1 MPNKINAKDYVV
13 LDVETNG
20 LSSLRDDLLSISI
33 YKPDDKKTYDRFL
46 PLELSNNLE
55 TTYIN
60 GITKK
65 MLKDKEPLTQEE
77 FDKVIKDFELEN
89 RTILIYGN
97 IDEKFMKN
105 YLKRKKIKGFDKLKF
120 YNFKHDIISSRFSEG
135 NITKDNLCRIYG
147 IDNIQEVHSGL
158 NDCILEWQLF
168 EKMNGNKLIITNNNV
183 FEFNREYII
192 PVSYLSTYPN
202 FKYCINDLPRINY
215 TSKIVRKFEVNSRKI
230 KKFPTNIS
238 GMTIEHLINTM
249 LNAEKIHSEPILLE
263 NKKKLNFIGKLPSI
277 YDNIFVDFNSD
288 GTITATDKKD
298 EEYVKEINK
307 VLNALKKEI
316 QPLIEYIS
324 KNIFKNKKI
333 FSQELVINKEKNIL
347 ALCDLSS
354 ENTVLEIKTNYSL
367 NIEQFKEQLY
377 YESNGRDCY
386 ILQIDW
392 FDIKN
397 GIKFIISKVE
407 LFEKE
412 ENFRDL
418 IKRKNDFQRK
428 INNDNIIVI
437 EYTNYRS
444 DVKLKCSKCNNE
456 WYSSY
461 SNIIKNPRCPICDRK
476 QPVIRVEKNIEDI
489 PDKEKQKYIKYAMK
503 ILEKSNGKI
512 GALTYTNSKE
522 NVEALCLECGYKWKI
537 RAEHLLERCKCPNCI
552 NIK

>member
-1 MPNKINAKDYVV
+1 M
-13 LDVETNG
+13 
-20 LSSLRDDLLSISI
+20 
-33 YKPDDKKTYDRFL
+33 
-46 PLELSNNLE
+46 
-55 TTYIN
+55 
-60 GITKK
+60 
-65 MLKDKEPLTQEE
+65 
-77 FDKVIKDFELEN
+77 
-89 RTILIYGN
+89 
-97 IDEKFMKN
+97 
-105 YLKRKKIKGFDKLKF
+105 
-120 YNFKHDIISSRFSEG
+120 
-135 NITKDNLCRIYG
+135 
-147 IDNIQEVHSGL
+147 
-158 NDCILEWQLF
+158 
-168 EKMNGNKLIITNNNV
+168 
-183 FEFNREYII
+183 
-192 PVSYLSTYPN
+192 
-202 FKYCINDLPRINY
+202 
-215 TSKIVRKFEVNSRKI
+215 
-230 KKFPTNIS
+230 
-238 GMTIEHLINTM
+238 
-249 LNAEKIHSEPILLE
+249 
-263 NKKKLNFIGKLPSI
+263 NFIGKLPSI

-354 ENTVLEIKTNYSL
+354 KNTVLEIKTNYSL

-428 INNDNIIVI
+428 INNDNI
-437 EYTNYRS
+437 
-444 DVKLKCSKCNNE
+444 
-456 WYSSY
+456 
-461 SNIIKNPRCPICDRK
+461 K
-476 QPVIRVEKNIEDI
+476 QHVIRVEKNIEDI

-537 RAEHLLERCKCPNCI
+537 RADHLLERCKCPNCI